1 MVSMRPEI
9 RRRDIPFASGNPD
22 IRLNC
27 EARKVYSW
35 PAYLANVR
43 EAVHCPRAILIVI
56 CPDPREAEK
65 CRRVIP
71 MGHPG
76 WDLRPIVIDPLNAPN
91 AAGADPY
98 LILFLACLPALD
110 MQSEAGARLVLTAI
124 RETGASDAD
133 RSRLTAIIL
142 NRASDDARQTLEAL
156 MSSTEWKDDFIESYV
171 KIGVAQ
177 GAADAKA
184 EGILEALDA
193 RGLRPT
199 EEQRARVTATA
210 GIDQLNRWFRLAL
223 TADTADEVFKDLSS
237 D

>member
-1 MVSMRPEI
+1 
-9 RRRDIPFASGNPD
+9 
-22 IRLNC
+22 
-27 EARKVYSW
+27 
-35 PAYLANVR
+35 
-43 EAVHCPRAILIVI
+43 
-56 CPDPREAEK
+56 
-65 CRRVIP
+65 
-71 MGHPG
+71 
-76 WDLRPIVIDPLNAPN
+76 
-91 AAGADPY
+91 
-98 LILFLACLPALD
+98 

-171 KIGVAQ
+171 KIGVEQ